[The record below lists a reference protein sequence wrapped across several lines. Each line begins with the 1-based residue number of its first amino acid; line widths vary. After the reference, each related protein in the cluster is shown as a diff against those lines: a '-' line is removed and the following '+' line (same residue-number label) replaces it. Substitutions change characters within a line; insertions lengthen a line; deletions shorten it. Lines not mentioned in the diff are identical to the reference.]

1 MNDNMTPNL
10 KRQLRSSDA
19 SQRTV
24 ALVLVG
30 KSRVHSLVD
39 QITDMLENDEDDEVR
54 AMAAWTLDI
63 LGNPDTIPALVSAL
77 YDSSFSVRSNAGW
90 AIVHLGRRILPN
102 LVVPDVI
109 DVLKDKTNHDARQM
123 AYLILTR
130 IGGQVATDAIKTYWD

>member
-1 MNDNMTPNL
+1 MNNDLTPNL
-10 KRQLRSSDA
+10 KRQLNSPDA
-19 SQRTV
+19 SQRSV

-39 QITDMLENDEDDEVR
+39 QVTIILENDVDDEVR

-63 LGNPDTIPALVSAL
+63 LGNPDTIPSLINAL

-90 AIVHLGRRILPN
+90 ALVHLGRRIFPN
-102 LVVPDVI
+102 LVVPEVI
-109 DVLKDKTNHDARQM
+109 DVLKDKSSFDARQM

-130 IGGQVATDAIKTYWD
+130 LGGPVATEAIKTYWD